1 MFMKRKYSF
10 ILIALLFLLT
20 VGCGDYNRNDVDTAP
35 EKTGGLGSALSVEK
49 KLIGTW
55 VAVQYKG
62 TDGKTQDLD
71 YNDSAQKITYTFDE
85 STVTVVWGNQTTQK
99 GTYEWYVKTADVKN
113 ITVHFSAVQN
123 GDYQA
128 DAADVHF
135 NLTFSEDTDKPTLTI
150 QIQETGEVFVLR
162 KNP

>member
-1 MFMKRKYSF
+1 MIKRHIRYS
-10 ILIALLFLLT
+10 
-20 VGCGDYNRNDVDTAP
+20 
-35 EKTGGLGSALSVEK
+35 
-49 KLIGTW
+49 
-55 VAVQYKG
+55 AVQ
-62 TDGKTQDLD
+62 
-71 YNDSAQKITYTFDE
+71 F
-85 STVTVVWGNQTTQK
+85 
-99 GTYEWYVKTADVKN
+99 
-113 ITVHFSAVQN
+113 AVQN